1 MPGGS
6 IVEAGVP
13 KERAEEYKGR
23 VTAYVIIACLVAAV
37 GGSFFGYD
45 IGISG
50 RVTSMDG
57 FLEKFFPEVYRNKNL
72 AHENNYCNYNNQKL
86 AAFTSSLY
94 LASLVSS
101 LYLAGLD
108 S

>member
-1 MPGGS
+1 MSSLETKNGKRLESKVSCNVGRA
-6 IVEAGVP
+6 IVEAGVA

-23 VTAYVIIACLVAAV
+23 VTAYVIIACLVAVV
-37 GGSFFGYD
+37 GGSLFGYD
-45 IGISG
+45 IGIS
-50 RVTSMDG
+50 V
-57 FLEKFFPEVYRNKNL
+57 KNL